1 MEHNIKILKNYA
13 DRILSGEKDFEVR
26 LNDRDYQKGD
36 ILIFTVINNKDG
48 EKVIGYDGMKR
59 EIKYIHAGL
68 GMKEDYV
75 ILGLK
80 EVE

>member
-1 MEHNIKILKNYA
+1 MIHEIKILKNYA

-36 ILIFTVINNKDG
+36 ILKFTVLTQKDG
-48 EKVIGYDGMKR
+48 LVIADYDLKR
-59 EIKYIHAGL
+59 RIKYIHTGL
-68 GMKEDYV
+68 GMEKDYV
-75 ILGLK
+75 ILGLL

>member
-1 MEHNIKILKNYA
+1 MEHQIKILKNYA

-36 ILIFTVINNKDG
+36 TLLFTVIAGEDG
-48 EKVIGYDGMKR
+48 VKTIGYSVMKR
-59 EIKYIHAGL
+59 EIKYIHTGL
-68 GMKEDYV
+68 GMKENYV